1 MTYSNALFSQVAI
14 TAFKT
19 WGSLEKRK
27 GENMSTP
34 QTGQGETSEQIHHSE
49 GRLHVQCKSLKMFLA
64 FHLKLVVVTQTKR
77 ELSYKPPDIQKDVYI
92 SVHVYIH
99 GGAVDVDEVHEY
111 MHVYEYVHVC
121 MWGGSCACV
130 CMSMHTCMS
139 HVRTCAS
146 TPSRAVSRNTY
157 QQNWHSS
164 LGKYTCS

>member
-64 FHLKLVVVTQTKR
+64 FHLKLVVVTQTKKNYHTSLQIFKR
-77 ELSYKPPDIQKDVYI
+77 MCTYLCMYIYMGELW
-92 SVHVYIH
+92 
-99 GGAVDVDEVHEY
+99 
-111 MHVYEYVHVC
+111 M
-121 MWGGSCACV
+121 
-130 CMSMHTCMS
+130 
-139 HVRTCAS
+139 
-146 TPSRAVSRNTY
+146 
-157 QQNWHSS
+157 
-164 LGKYTCS
+164 